1 MANKEEKFEKKSGFV
16 SVIGRPNVGKST
28 LINKIVG
35 QKVAITSNKPQT
47 TRHKI
52 RAVYNSDEGQIVFVD
67 TPGMIEK
74 AKNKLGEYMI
84 TVSNNAIGDCDL
96 IIWMVEPSS
105 YIGKEDRKIAE
116 LINKKN
122 IPAILLINKIDT
134 IEKPK
139 LLAIIDAFSKVC
151 DFEEI
156 IPVSALRDKNEQELI
171 SCIYKYLPYGPAY
184 YEPDEFTD
192 QSVRQL
198 AAEMIREKALH
209 CLGQEVPHG
218 IAVVIEKFEERP
230 DKAITNVEASIICE
244 RESHKAMIIG
254 KQGAMLKKIGSA
266 ARFEIERMLEGKV
279 FLKIYV
285 KVKKNWR
292 DSSTQIK
299 NFGYNSKEI

>member
-1 MANKEEKFEKKSGFV
+1 MANMEEKFEKKSGFV

-198 AAEMIREKALH
+198 AAEMIREKSLH

-218 IAVVIEKFEERP
+218 IAVVIETFEERP
-230 DKAITNVEASIICE
+230 DKAITNIEASIICE

-292 DSSTQIK
+292 DSKTQIK